1 MVKEVSKERKIRKAN
16 FGKGPRLYVKGIFT
30 GFRRNKVWTL
40 NNQAILKLEGVNDK
54 KETQYY
60 LGKRVVF
67 IYKAKEGYKT
77 IWGRI
82 RSAHGNNGLVK
93 AKFLH
98 NLPARGIG
106 AQVRVMLY
114 PYKKEAPM
122 NSDSA
127 YTLSRG
133 ISKEEFQKRLKVFD
147 KKK

>member
-16 FGKGPRLYVKGIFT
+16 IGKGPRLYVKGIFT

-82 RSAHGNNGLVK
+82 RSAHGNNGVVK

-98 NLPARGIG
+98 NLPPRGIG

-114 PYKKEAPM
+114 PYRKEAPI
-122 NSDSA
+122 NSTYSTIA
-127 YTLSRG
+127 RG
-133 ISKEEFQKRLKVFD
+133 LSKEEFQERLKVFEP
-147 KKK
+147 KK

>member
-1 MVKEVSKERKIRKAN
+1 MPKENTKKQEIRKAHI
-16 FGKGPRLYVKGIFT
+16 GKGPRLYVKAIFS

-40 NNQAILKLEGVNDK
+40 NNQALLKLEGVNDK

-67 IYKAKEGYKT
+67 IYKAKSGFRT

-82 RSAHGNNGLVK
+82 RSHHGNNGAVI

-98 NLPARGIG
+98 NLPPRGIG

-114 PYKKEAPM
+114 PQRK
-122 NSDSA
+122 
-127 YTLSRG
+127 
-133 ISKEEFQKRLKVFD
+133 
-147 KKK
+147 